1 MESDTLSAR
10 RERSRLS
17 SSAFPRQGWPRVSP
31 SHAPPVVNASDPSH
45 LAYPRNYESAAEE
58 SDRAYRTTALRQLT
72 GNPRPLSRTSW
83 ADNPGSE
90 RRSSTLP
97 TRPVLV
103 RAYSGD
109 AGDNSSQSSAMSAR
123 RFFPFTGSRGAAS
136 AQPQPQP
143 DLILPSDKDFSIE
156 SILQAIEPDIRGTLE
171 SIAEICG
178 RSKLSLANEYGSH
191 IAPLGEIC
199 APPGGL
205 GPVEEASLSEEQRSA
220 DNVVV
225 QDEDINIADTGR
237 DMQPFSFHRYL
248 ENSRHTASMLEQNGA
263 SHPAGTGQPDPLISP
278 AMNPQPGSSMDIGL
292 DTLPLRREF
301 ASRPKNGGRDLLA
314 KSAVPSNMVQQVP
327 NIATPALVS
336 EVHLDARA
344 DGRSSNE
351 PHLPPKASLDDAPI
365 MRTPGPE
372 LIQSLLG
379 WLKWPAGIAGPDSRP
394 ALQSAEGRLRAMLDH
409 AGNQDAVPA
418 ML

>member
-1 MESDTLSAR
+1 
-10 RERSRLS
+10 
-17 SSAFPRQGWPRVSP
+17 
-31 SHAPPVVNASDPSH
+31 
-45 LAYPRNYESAAEE
+45 
-58 SDRAYRTTALRQLT
+58 
-72 GNPRPLSRTSW
+72 
-83 ADNPGSE
+83 
-90 RRSSTLP
+90 
-97 TRPVLV
+97 
-103 RAYSGD
+103 
-109 AGDNSSQSSAMSAR
+109 MSAR

-143 DLILPSDKDFSIE
+143 DLIFPSDKDFSIE

-205 GPVEEASLSEEQRSA
+205 GPVEEASPSEEQRSA

-225 QDEDINIADTGR
+225 QDEDINIADAGR

-248 ENSRHTASMLEQNGA
+248 ENLRHTASMLEQNGA
-263 SHPAGTGQPDPLISP
+263 SHPAGTGQPDPLMSP
-278 AMNPQPGSSMDIGL
+278 AMNPQPGLSMDTSL
-292 DTLPLRREF
+292 DTLPLTREI
-301 ASRPKNGGRDLLA
+301 ASRPKNGSCDLLA
-314 KSAVPSNMVQQVP
+314 KSAVASNMAQQVP
-327 NIATPALVS
+327 NIVTPALVS
-336 EVHLDARA
+336 ELHLDARA
-344 DGRSSNE
+344 DGCSSNE
-351 PHLPPKASLDDAPI
+351 PHLSPKASLDDAPV
-365 MRTPGPE
+365 MKPPGPE

-379 WLKWPAGIAGPDSRP
+379 WLKWTAGIAGPDSRP
-394 ALQSAEGRLRAMLDH
+394 ALQSAEGRLRAMLDR